1 MEKQYHRSFT
11 PANEADELLMLAGRI
26 EAVGAYIENEKYPDA
41 KIIAEMLGID
51 LKHNKESD

>member
-1 MEKQYHRSFT
+1 MGKFS
-11 PANEADELLMLAGRI
+11 PANETDELLMLAGRI